1 MIKDCRI
8 TTGAYIHKKRET
20 IEHHM
25 IHQRCYRISS
35 WYVGCHEI
43 FQCNQKPLQS
53 DNGNLGDTLTP
64 CNYVGKI
71 FLVPA

>member
-8 TTGAYIHKKRET
+8 TTGAYIHKKREA

-43 FQCNQKPLQS
+43 FNAIKNPCRATMAIS
-53 DNGNLGDTLTP
+53 GTP
-64 CNYVGKI
+64 
-71 FLVPA
+71 